1 MDLKNLVPGQREWVK
16 EYNDNLNSLNGEDV
30 YQDGWHTDGVVLMN
44 GWGNADNVEVN
55 KLQWRSLKRNN
66 GEVIYTEVAGTLGS
80 RTWNGQSIEFAKIG
94 GVPTPAR
101 PSAIGAVMSSAVGKD
116 NTGFA
121 YVSINWKDNSLVLSA
136 TGSRFGQD
144 GGHLDGFRTFHLM
157 Y

>member
-1 MDLKNLVPGQREWVK
+1 MIFKSLEPGQRDWVK
-16 EYNDNLNSLNGEDV
+16 KYNDNLNSLNGEDV

-44 GWGNADNVEVN
+44 GWGNAHDDEVS
-55 KLQWRSLKRNN
+55 KIQWRSLKRNN

-80 RTWNGQSIEFAKIG
+80 GTWNGQSIEFAKIG

-121 YVSINWKDNSLVLSA
+121 YVSIDWKDDSLVLSA
-136 TGSRFGQD
+136 TGSRFGQA
-144 GGHLDGFRTFHLM
+144 GGNLDGFRTFHLM